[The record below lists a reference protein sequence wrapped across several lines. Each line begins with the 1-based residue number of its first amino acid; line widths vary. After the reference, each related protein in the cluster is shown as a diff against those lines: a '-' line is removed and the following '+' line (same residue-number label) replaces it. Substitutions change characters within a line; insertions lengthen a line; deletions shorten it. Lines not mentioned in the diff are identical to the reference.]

1 MTDLSAVLQLR
12 ERICQRLRVSPGDAE
27 AEQHLLAWYGFH
39 GDVER
44 YVAERVCSLAAMLAM
59 DTGTARR
66 LQSQPQRWTLM
77 AWALEAVAHT
87 FAAEVAQ
94 LRVLLREVS
103 RQPPLARTC
112 PHGRPAWCVRL
123 SPGSRSVLMPMVTQA
138 LLGRQG
144 KGSIDARR
152 PTIRGTWRHL
162 TGTSC
167 VMFRPS
173 TAHSTPEANRPGH

>member
-59 DTGTARR
+59 DTGAAGR
-66 LQSQPQRWTLM
+66 LQSQPQRGTLM

-103 RQPPLARTC
+103 RHPPWRGRVRLA
-112 PHGRPAWCVRL
+112 GRPGARVYHREAGPCSCRW
-123 SPGSRSVLMPMVTQA
+123 SPRRYLA
-138 LLGRQG
+138 ARGRAQLTPG
-144 KGSIDARR
+144 GR
-152 PTIRGTWRHL
+152 PFAGRG
-162 TGTSC
+162 
-167 VMFRPS
+167 
-173 TAHSTPEANRPGH
+173 AI